1 MEIVGGTDVMEIVG
15 GTNVMDGVG
24 VTRDEDINAK
34 VGGVV

>member
-1 MEIVGGTDVMEIVG
+1 MEIVG